1 MSQGSGSVQGN
12 LIQFERRA
20 SRVLWS
26 NGRTKDETSVDRV
39 LVIGGAG
46 YIGSVLCRKL
56 LADGYSVRVLDALFY
71 GDESLQEVRADRRF
85 ELMRGDSRDIAAV
98 GAAMRGVQAIV
109 HLGEIVGDPA
119 CSLDEDTTLEINF
132 AATRMVAEI
141 ARSQGIRR
149 FSYASSCSVYGA
161 SDDLLTETS
170 ALNPLSIYA
179 RAKIDAE
186 RALLG
191 LQNPYLQ
198 PLILRLATVYG
209 LSPRPRFDLVVNVLA
224 AKAVVDG
231 QITINGGAQ
240 WRPFV
245 HVSDVARLMADC
257 LKRPLTT
264 IGGQVFNV
272 GSNAQNH
279 TIREIGDMV
288 LRCSPK
294 ATLNVLDGAGNGD
307 HRNYRVSFTKI
318 ESALGFAPRKS
329 VFDGIREVQQA
340 FVGGRI
346 ADYRERKYHNA
357 AMLTQDAVAD
367 SSAGRPRYGHGPI
380 VVDAGDGRR
389 PIERGY
395 VA

>member
-1 MSQGSGSVQGN
+1 MQGN
-12 LIQFERRA
+12 LVQFERRA

-26 NGRTKDETSVDRV
+26 NERAKDEPPVDRV

-46 YIGSVLCRKL
+46 YIGSVLCRQL

-71 GDESLQEVRADRRF
+71 GDESLRDVRADRRF
-85 ELMRGDSRDIAAV
+85 ELMWGDSRDIAAV
-98 GAAMRGVQAIV
+98 GVAMRGVQAIV

-132 AATRMVAEI
+132 AATRMVAEM
-141 ARSQGIRR
+141 ARSQGIRS

-191 LQNPYLQ
+191 LQNSHFQ

-224 AKAVVDG
+224 AKAVMDG

-257 LKRPLTT
+257 LKKPLTT

-272 GSNAQNH
+272 GSTGQNH
-279 TIREIGDMV
+279 TIGEIGDLI
-288 LRCSPK
+288 LRCSPRT
-294 ATLNVLDGAGNGD
+294 TLNVLDGAGNGD

-318 ESALGFAPRKS
+318 ERVLGFAPRKS
-329 VFDGIREVQQA
+329 LLDGIREVQQA

-357 AMLTQDAVAD
+357 TMLIRDAVVDA
-367 SSAGRPRYGHGPI
+367 SAGRPRYGHGPI
-380 VVDAGDGRR
+380 VIDAADGRR
-389 PIERGY
+389 ATERGH